1 MAKRA
6 VSLLAVCA
14 AVAAWGT
21 EIELAW
27 TLKNGKTEV
36 EKVQVPEK
44 DGVTAFTLSR
54 SAILAK
60 GASALL

>member
-1 MAKRA
+1 MTKRA

-44 DGVTAFTLSR
+44 DGRISD
-54 SAILAK
+54 S
-60 GASALL
+60 